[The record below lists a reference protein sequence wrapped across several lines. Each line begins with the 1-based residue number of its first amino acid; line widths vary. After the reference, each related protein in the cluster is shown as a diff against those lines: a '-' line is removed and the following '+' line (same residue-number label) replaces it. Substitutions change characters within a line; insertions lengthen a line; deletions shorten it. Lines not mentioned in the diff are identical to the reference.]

1 MKTRKMISFS
11 FDLFVVFLF
20 IYLLVF
26 PEQASVPTRNAL
38 DFCVRTLI
46 PSLFI
51 YMILS
56 KIIISLPVTEILVR
70 RFGLTSVMLLLGTLC
85 GCPIGAKN
93 AVTLFKEKKITKKHA
108 EYLCSF
114 TNNASVSFLLGFVGG
129 ELFSDVTVGVR
140 LLLFQLIASIVTAV
154 VMKFVIFGKEK
165 LPEVEFSG
173 SKKVGL
179 RESVS
184 DSAITLINLCACAS
198 FFIVCGNA
206 VTRFFTLNPV
216 AESVLRSVLEF
227 SSGCASAVNTGIFA
241 LPIVALS
248 VGGSGLSVALQVR
261 SVTEG
266 KLSMRPYLCGKVINA
281 SLMTF
286 MAVIFG

>member
-1 MKTRKMISFS
+1 MISLA
-11 FDLFVVFLF
+11 FDLFVVLLF
-20 IYLLVF
+20 VYLLVF
-26 PEQASVPTRNAL
+26 PEQASAPTRNAV
-38 DFCVRTLI
+38 DFCVRTLV

-56 KIIISLPVTEILVR
+56 KIIISLPMTEVLVR
-70 RFGLTSVMLLLGTLC
+70 RFGLTSVMLVLGTLC

-93 AVTLFKEKKITKKHA
+93 AVTLFNEKKITKKHA

-114 TNNASVSFLLGFVGG
+114 TNNSSVSFLLGFVGS
-129 ELFSDVTVGVR
+129 ELFSDVTVGLK
-140 LLLFQLIASIVTAV
+140 LLLFQLIASIATAV

-165 LPEVEFSG
+165 LPKAEFSG
-173 SKKVGL
+173 SNRVGL

-184 DSAITLINLCACAS
+184 DSAGTMINLCACAS

-206 VTRFFTLNPV
+206 LTKFFALDPV
-216 AESVLRSVLEF
+216 AESVLRSMLEF
-227 SSGCASAVNTGIFA
+227 SSGCASAVNAGIFA
-241 LPIVALS
+241 LPIVAFS

-266 KLSMRPYLCGKVINA
+266 KLSMRPYLCGKMINA

-286 MAVIFG
+286 LAVIFG